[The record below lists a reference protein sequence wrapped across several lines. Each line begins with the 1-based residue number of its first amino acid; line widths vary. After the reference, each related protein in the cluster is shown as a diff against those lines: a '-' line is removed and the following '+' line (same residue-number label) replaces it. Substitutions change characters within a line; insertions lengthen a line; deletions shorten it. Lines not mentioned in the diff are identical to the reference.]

1 MKYII
6 LFYLMVYEKRYKDKW
21 QEDRNMEN
29 NTKVYVENLKGATL
43 KLKTLVVVILFLTIL
58 ALSSTEVYFSS
69 LTPFGIS
76 IVFALFYIGFNGYL
90 LSAIFLVAYN
100 LSKLTIPAIFIS
112 LVVSGVLVLS
122 EFIRKVIKGK
132 KRTFSTVYVVI
143 LYLLSLTG
151 FIIMGVGG
159 IRENLALI
167 IAITLSIIFLF
178 VCLHFL
184 KSVTRRGIWIG
195 LNLDEKICGS
205 IIYLVFLIG
214 TLAISISYFNLG
226 LTLFPIVILISMYV
240 SSKSSGMVIT
250 ALTGVALAI
259 YYLDPLY
266 ISLVIVLFLG
276 GISFKG
282 GIKVF
287 SAIAVEFSYII
298 FILLFGMGFDI
309 TSVLS
314 VTIGVLVFI
323 FVPRSIL
330 DRLSQI
336 FSIGKDSI
344 QKDTT
349 IRIKKQIEERLKKL
363 SNIFNEMNITYRSM
377 VRGVLDDKG
386 AMELIKTE
394 LVRGVCDKCTEKNN
408 CYRLG
413 NSFLDN
419 SLDMIVSNGYE
430 RGKVLLVDLPQ
441 YLTSNCSKVNSLV
454 GELNNMLV
462 SYKEYTSAI
471 SNLDNSRILI
481 AEQLCATSRLLDS
494 VSDELSSSVTFDKR
508 LEEKIIDELRYRD
521 IMCIDAE
528 VYQKDISVKEI
539 TLIVTSDTV
548 NDKKIEKYVSK
559 VIGVNMQVVTTEDG
573 GAVGTRVITMISRP
587 NYDIAFGS
595 SVTKKSGSK
604 DCGDNFII
612 SPIDSGRYLI
622 SLSDGMGSGARAKNI
637 SRLTIE
643 LVENFYKA
651 GFESDL
657 ILSTVNQLLT
667 LSEEEN
673 FATIDLC
680 IVDGR
685 KNTYDFIKLAG
696 CNGYIIRDK
705 GEVEVI
711 EGSNLPVGI
720 LEDIKPHISK
730 RLISNMDMLVFISD
744 GVEDILSAN
753 LNISDYLQSLDI
765 INPQSL
771 SDEIMSKA
779 ITLSDGIA
787 KDDMTVIAVRVFGTK

>member
-1 MKYII
+1 M
-6 LFYLMVYEKRYKDKW
+6 W
-21 QEDRNMEN
+21 GNTGMEN
-29 NTKVYVENLKGATL
+29 NAKAYVENLKDATL
-43 KLKTLVVVILFLTIL
+43 KLKALVVVVLFLTVL

-69 LTPFGIS
+69 LTPFGIT

-90 LSAIFLVAYN
+90 LSIIFLIAYN
-100 LSKLTIPAIFIS
+100 LSKLTIPAIVVS
-112 LVVSGVLVLS
+112 VVVSGVLALS
-122 EFIRKVIKGK
+122 EFIRKVIRGK
-132 KRTFSTVYVVI
+132 KKTFRCAYVVI
-143 LYLLSLTG
+143 LYLLSLIG
-151 FIIMGVGG
+151 FIVVGIG
-159 IRENLALI
+159 GMRENLALV
-167 IAITLSIIFLF
+167 IAIALSIMFLF

-184 KSVTRRGIWIG
+184 RAVTRRGIWIG
-195 LNLDEKICGS
+195 LNLDEKICGA

-214 TLAISISYFNLG
+214 ASAISISYFNLG
-226 LTLFPIVILISMYV
+226 LILFPVVILVSMYI
-240 SSKSSGMVIT
+240 SSRSSGMVIT
-250 ALTGVALAI
+250 ALTGIALAI
-259 YYLDPLY
+259 YFLDPLY
-266 ISLVIVLFLG
+266 ISLAIVLYLG

-298 FILLFGMGFDI
+298 FVLVFGMGFDI
-309 TSVLS
+309 AGVLS
-314 VTIGVLVFI
+314 VTIGVLIFI

-330 DRLSQI
+330 DRLSSI
-336 FSIGKDSI
+336 FTLGKESI
-344 QKDTT
+344 QRDTS
-349 IRIKKQIEERLKKL
+349 IRIKKQIEDRLKKL
-363 SNIFNEMNITYRSM
+363 SDIFNEMNITYRSM
-377 VRGVLDDKG
+377 VRGVLDDKE
-386 AMELIKTE
+386 AIDLIKTE
-394 LVRGVCDKCTEKNN
+394 LVRGVCDKCPDKNN

-419 SLDMIVSNGYE
+419 SLDMMVSNGYE

-454 GELNNMLV
+454 GELNNMLI
-462 SYKEYTSAI
+462 SYKEYASAI

-494 VSDELSSSVTFDKR
+494 VSSELSSNVAFDKK

-528 VYQKDISVKEI
+528 VYQKDISVKEAI
-539 TLIVTSDTV
+539 LIVTSDTV
-548 NDKKIEKYVSK
+548 DDKKIEKNVSK
-559 VIGVNMQVVTTEDG
+559 VIGVNMQTISTEDG
-573 GAVGTRVITMISRP
+573 GTVGTQVITMISRP

-595 SVTKKSGSK
+595 SVTKEFGSK

-612 SPIDSGRYLI
+612 SPIDSGKYLI
-622 SLSDGMGSGARAKNI
+622 SLSDGMGSGTRAKNI
-637 SRLTIE
+637 SKLTTE

-753 LNISDYLQSLDI
+753 LNIKDYLQSLDI
-765 INPQSL
+765 INPQVL
-771 SDEIMSKA
+771 SDEIMNKA
-779 ITLSDGIA
+779 LSFSDGIA
-787 KDDMTVIAVRVFGTK
+787 GDDMTVIAVRVFGTK

>member
-1 MKYII
+1 MTEQKNIKI
-6 LFYLMVYEKRYKDKW
+6 EMW
-21 QEDRNMEN
+21 GNTGMEN
-29 NTKVYVENLKGATL
+29 NAKAYVENLKDATL
-43 KLKTLVVVILFLTIL
+43 KLKALVVVVLFLTVL

-69 LTPFGIS
+69 LTPFGIT

-90 LSAIFLVAYN
+90 LSIIFLIAYN
-100 LSKLTIPAIFIS
+100 LSKLTIPAIVVS
-112 LVVSGVLVLS
+112 VVVSGVLALS
-122 EFIRKVIKGK
+122 EFIRKVIRGK
-132 KRTFSTVYVVI
+132 KKAFRCAYVVI
-143 LYLLSLTG
+143 LYLLSLIG
-151 FIIMGVGG
+151 FIVIGIGG
-159 IRENLALI
+159 MRENLALV
-167 IAITLSIIFLF
+167 IAIVLSIMFLF

-184 KSVTRRGIWIG
+184 RAVTRRGIWIG
-195 LNLDEKICGS
+195 LNLDEKICGA

-214 TLAISISYFNLG
+214 ASAISISYFNLG
-226 LTLFPIVILISMYV
+226 LILFPVVILVSMYI
-240 SSKSSGMVIT
+240 SSRSSGMVIT
-250 ALTGVALAI
+250 ALTGIALAI
-259 YYLDPLY
+259 YFLDPLY
-266 ISLVIVLFLG
+266 ISLAIVLYLG

-298 FILLFGMGFDI
+298 FVLVFGMGFDI
-309 TSVLS
+309 AGVLS
-314 VTIGVLVFI
+314 VTIGVLIFI

-330 DRLSQI
+330 DRLSSI
-336 FSIGKDSI
+336 FTLGKESI
-344 QKDTT
+344 QRDTS
-349 IRIKKQIEERLKKL
+349 IRIKKQIEDRLKKL
-363 SNIFNEMNITYRSM
+363 SDIFNEMNITYRSM
-377 VRGVLDDKG
+377 VRGVLDDKE
-386 AMELIKTE
+386 AIDLIKTE
-394 LVRGVCDKCTEKNN
+394 LVRGVCDKCPDKNN

-419 SLDMIVSNGYE
+419 SLDMMVSNGYE

-454 GELNNMLV
+454 GELNNMLI
-462 SYKEYTSAI
+462 SYKEYASAI

-494 VSDELSSSVTFDKR
+494 VSSELSSNVAFDKK

-528 VYQKDISVKEI
+528 VYQKDISVKEAI
-539 TLIVTSDTV
+539 LIVTSDTV
-548 NDKKIEKYVSK
+548 DDKKIEKYVSK
-559 VIGVNMQVVTTEDG
+559 VIGVNMQMISTEDG
-573 GAVGTRVITMISRP
+573 GTVGTQVITMISRP

-595 SVTKKSGSK
+595 SVTKKFGSK

-612 SPIDSGRYLI
+612 SPIDSGKYLI
-622 SLSDGMGSGARAKNI
+622 SLSDGMGSGTRAKNI
-637 SRLTIE
+637 SKLTTE

-705 GEVEVI
+705 SEVEVI

-753 LNISDYLQSLDI
+753 LNIKDYLQSLDI
-765 INPQSL
+765 INPQVL
-771 SDEIMSKA
+771 SDEIMNKA
-779 ITLSDGIA
+779 LSFSDGIA
-787 KDDMTVIAVRVFGTK
+787 GDDMTVIAVRVFGTK